1 MGKYSEYCQ
10 AVQLCSWERKTERTA
25 ADRGLGFSNCFCLS
39 FLPSLPTRPNQA
51 LIRPTPTLIIHDVTS
66 TSLFCFVFLDFF
78 FSSILLVP
86 PPLLVKYQQVLERRR
101 RRRGRRRRGDSRGS
115 CVPRPSRLSVHLTL
129 SPHLLQFWLPPGL
142 FVHLYLC
149 FFPLLFLCPPSFSGG
164 EAEEWSVRLWCR
176 WPLPWL
182 FHSTW
187 AQAITKALL
196 ADCYYSVML
205 LSGAGGRRRGGGGG
219 GGGEAGPS
227 GVIGKV
233 IK

>member
-1 MGKYSEYCQ
+1 MSPQ
-10 AVQLCSWERKTERTA
+10 HH
-25 ADRGLGFSNCFCLS
+25 FSVLF
-39 FLPSLPTRPNQA
+39 FL
-51 LIRPTPTLIIHDVTS
+51 I
-66 TSLFCFVFLDFF
+66 FF
-78 FSSILLVP
+78 FHPYCWCHLHCWLNINRCWSAGGGG
-86 PPLLVKYQQVLERRR
+86 R
-101 RRRGRRRRGDSRGS
+101 RRRRGDSRGS
-115 CVPRPSRLSVHLTL
+115 CVPRLSRLSVHLTL

-219 GGGEAGPS
+219 EAGPS